1 MLAACTWRTPALG
14 LGLLIGVTLSG
25 FATGA
30 TPDSPA
36 LDLRT
41 VLVRTLDTSPVLDVF
56 PYRERAADALI
67 VQAGLRP
74 NPELSVELDN
84 VIGTGPYSGFDGAE
98 VTLALSQVIELGDKR
113 EHRTRLAGMNRE
125 LVGVDYEVARLDVL
139 AEAARR
145 FISVA
150 HAQALLA
157 LTRRE
162 ERLTER
168 ALAVAKRRT
177 ESGRASPVDE
187 GRARIAVVQA
197 TIAKRRVEHEL
208 ASARM
213 RLAASWGE
221 TNPAFG
227 EVRADLFRFPEVPPF
242 DFLRAQLDDAPILGR
257 YLTIERVRA
266 AELRLAEASGRQDA
280 RVGIGLRRFEES
292 GESAVTLQFSMPLPF
307 SDRNQGRISAA
318 RAEWEMTDA
327 ERRQAR
333 IAIHASLFEIHQDL
347 QQARAEAAA
356 LQEAALPEAQQ
367 ALERIESG
375 YEAGRFS
382 YLDLIE
388 ARRQRLGIERA
399 AIEAAS
405 SFHRL
410 LLELERLTGEP
421 VVAPPAVA
429 TEQEG

>member
-1 MLAACTWRTPALG
+1 M
-14 LGLLIGVTLSG
+14 
-25 FATGA
+25 
-30 TPDSPA
+30 
-36 LDLRT
+36 
-41 VLVRTLDTSPVLDVF
+41 
-56 PYRERAADALI
+56 
-67 VQAGLRP
+67 
-74 NPELSVELDN
+74 
-84 VIGTGPYSGFDGAE
+84 YSGFDRAE
-98 VTLALSQVIELGDKR
+98 ATFALSQVIELGGKR
-113 EHRTRLAGMNRE
+113 ERRTLLAEMNRE
-125 LVGVDYEVARLDVL
+125 LAGADYEVARIEVL
-139 AEAARR
+139 AEAAQR

-150 HAQALLA
+150 LGQALLKTA
-157 LTRRE
+157 QLE
-162 ERLTER
+162 ERLAER
-168 ALAVAKRRT
+168 ALTVAERRA
-177 ESGRASPVDE
+177 ESGRASPIDE
-187 GRARIAVVQA
+187 SRARIAIVQA
-197 TIAKRRVEHEL
+197 TIAKSRAQREL
-208 ASARM
+208 ASARI

-221 TNPAFG
+221 TNPTFG
-227 EVRADLFRFPEVPPF
+227 DVRADLFRFPEVPPF
-242 DFLRAQLDDAPILGR
+242 EFLRARLDDAPTLGR
-257 YLTIERVRA
+257 FLTLERVRA
-266 AELRLAEASGRQDA
+266 AELRLAESSGRQDA

-333 IAIHASLFEIHQDL
+333 IAIHASLFEIHQEL
-347 QQARAEAAA
+347 QHARAEAAA
-356 LQEAALPEAQQ
+356 LQEVALPEAQQ

-375 YEAGRFS
+375 YEEGRFS

-421 VVAPPAVA
+421 VVAPPAAA

>member
-1 MLAACTWRTPALG
+1 MFVACPWRTPALG
-14 LGLLIGVTLSG
+14 LGLLIGITLSG

-30 TPDSPA
+30 AD
-36 LDLRT
+36 
-41 VLVRTLDTSPVLDVF
+41 SPVLDLRAVLARTLEESPELGVF

-67 VQAGLRP
+67 FQAGLRP
-74 NPELSVELDN
+74 NPELSVELGN
-84 VIGTGPYSGFDGAE
+84 IVGTGLYSGFDRAE
-98 VTLALSQVIELGDKR
+98 ATLALSQVIELGDKR
-113 EHRTRLAGMNRE
+113 ENRTLLAGMNRE
-125 LVGVDYEVARLDVL
+125 LVGVDYEVARLDIL

-150 HAQALLA
+150 RAQALLELA
-157 LTRRE
+157 RHE
-162 ERLTER
+162 EQLAER
-168 ALAVAKRRT
+168 ALAVAKRRA

-187 GRARIAVVQA
+187 SRARIAVVQA
-197 TIAKRRVEHEL
+197 TIAKRGAEHDL

-221 TNPAFG
+221 TNPMFR
-227 EVRADLFRFPEVPPF
+227 EVHADLFRFPAVPPF
-242 DFLRAQLDDAPILGR
+242 DFLRARLDDAPILGR
-257 YLTIERVRA
+257 YLTLERIRA
-266 AELRLAEASGRQDA
+266 AELRLAESGGRQDA
-280 RVGIGLRRFEES
+280 RVGLGLRRFEES
-292 GESAVTLQFSMPLPF
+292 GESALMLQFSVPLPF

-333 IAIHASLFEIHQDL
+333 VAVHSSLFEIHQEL
-347 QQARAEAAA
+347 QHARAEAAA
-356 LQEAALPEAQQ
+356 LQDDALPEAQQ
-367 ALERIESG
+367 ALARIESG

-382 YLDLIE
+382 YLELIE

-410 LLELERLTGEP
+410 LLELERLTGDP
-421 VVAPPAVA
+421 IVAPPAA
-429 TEQEG
+429 TTEQEG

>member
-1 MLAACTWRTPALG
+1 MFVACSWRTSALG
-14 LGLLIGVTLSG
+14 LGLLLGITSSG
-25 FATGA
+25 FAIGA
-30 TPDSPA
+30 AVGSPA

-41 VLVRTLDTSPVLDVF
+41 VLARTLEESPALDVF

-74 NPELSVELDN
+74 NPELSVELEN
-84 VIGTGPYSGFDGAE
+84 VVGTGLYSGFDRAE
-98 VTLALSQVIELGDKR
+98 ATFALSQVIELGGKR
-113 EHRTRLAGMNRE
+113 ERRTLLAEMNRE
-125 LVGVDYEVARLDVL
+125 LAGADYEVARIEVL
-139 AEAARR
+139 AEAAQR

-150 HAQALLA
+150 LGQALLKTA
-157 LTRRE
+157 QLE
-162 ERLTER
+162 ERLAER
-168 ALAVAKRRT
+168 ALTVAERRA
-177 ESGRASPVDE
+177 ESGRASPIDE
-187 GRARIAVVQA
+187 SRARIAIVQA
-197 TIAKRRVEHEL
+197 TIAKSRAQREL
-208 ASARM
+208 ASARI

-221 TNPAFG
+221 TNPTFG
-227 EVRADLFRFPEVPPF
+227 DVRADLFRFPEVPPF
-242 DFLRAQLDDAPILGR
+242 EFLRARLDDAPTLGR
-257 YLTIERVRA
+257 FLTLERVRA
-266 AELRLAEASGRQDA
+266 AELRLAESSGRQDA

-333 IAIHASLFEIHQDL
+333 IAIHASLFEIHQEL
-347 QQARAEAAA
+347 QHARAEAAA
-356 LQEAALPEAQQ
+356 LQEVALPEAQQ

-375 YEAGRFS
+375 YEEGRFS

-421 VVAPPAVA
+421 VVAPPAAA